1 MATGYL
7 SHEANLNFK
16 RKDLIV
22 HGKFGILLIFIALV
36 VIRGAYNDSV
46 SLLYSLLCICFQCAI
61 FHPIMVIYLIL
72 AGKRPN

>member
-36 VIRGAYNDSV
+36 VIRGAYDDSV
-46 SLLYSLLCICFQCAI
+46 S
-61 FHPIMVIYLIL
+61 
-72 AGKRPN
+72 